1 MNNVLNDN
9 IIIFF
14 IFVIVVIY
22 KPTKLE
28 CQEIFLFLFFILR
41 ARREMVMLMIRN
53 VNGEIVL
60 QNDKH
65 DDNINLDRI
74 D

>member
-1 MNNVLNDN
+1 ML
-9 IIIFF
+9 
-14 IFVIVVIY
+14 
-22 KPTKLE
+22 
-28 CQEIFLFLFFILR
+28 
-41 ARREMVMLMIRN
+41 MLMIRN

-60 QNDKH
+60 QNDIH

>member
-9 IIIFF
+9 IIFF
-14 IFVIVVIY
+14 FLVKVIIY
-22 KPTKLE
+22 KPKKLE
-28 CQEIFLFLFFILR
+28 CQEKFFFLR

-65 DDNINLDRI
+65 DENINLDGI

>member
-1 MNNVLNDN
+1 MSRKV
-9 IIIFF
+9 FF
-14 IFVIVVIY
+14 
-22 KPTKLE
+22 
-28 CQEIFLFLFFILR
+28 FFFLR

-65 DDNINLDRI
+65 DENINLDGI

>member
-9 IIIFF
+9 IIFF
-14 IFVIVVIY
+14 FFFVIVIIY
-22 KPTKLE
+22 KPKKLE
-28 CQEIFLFLFFILR
+28 CQEKFFFFLR
-41 ARREMVMLMIRN
+41 ARRGMVMLMIRN

-65 DDNINLDRI
+65 DENINLDGI